1 MKGMLYKTLSDMES
15 NIVDFDVDELLLVG
29 DDSLCNYSGL
39 PSVKSYD
46 DTRVPEEDTFF
57 LGHS

>member
-1 MKGMLYKTLSDMES
+1 MES
-15 NIVDFDVDELLLVG
+15 NGVDFDVDELLLVG

-46 DTRVPEEDTFF
+46 NSNESEEEIFF
-57 LGHS
+57 QGHS

>member
-1 MKGMLYKTLSDMES
+1 MKGISYRPLSDMHTDG
-15 NIVDFDVDELLLVG
+15 VYFDRDELLLVG

-46 DTRVPEEDTFF
+46 NSNESEEEIFF
-57 LGHS
+57 QGHS